1 MGNDRYLPNS
11 YLESVENKKAIL
23 ELVETQLYSLSEKL
37 NHSAKRQ
44 TYNTVYCGVAGILY
58 MNLLLY
64 EYDKTVEHLNKGK
77 EIVEILNRSTF
88 RHSIS
93 FLEGSSGFHSL
104 SSMLYL
110 YLNKENNVTENEKNL
125 YIGEVDVLMKYFFKR
140 KEKFLDIDNGEN
152 ELLYGKSGL
161 IYSYLFCQP
170 IWIQLKNYKKNILAI
185 LYLLMN
191 SIFNNGKKYAELH
204 QERVPLS
211 LYYEWHGS
219 IYLGAAH
226 GYAGILFILLKTI
239 LVFFEHLEDL
249 EDGLNINGVKTNE
262 KIGVETLKEE
272 LLKHIQFIYKVT
284 AEILDLYVTSEF
296 NVYSSVKRE
305 KIEHKKVEKLVQWCH
320 GNPGYIILLIELL
333 KKENINKLKD
343 RIGETLFI
351 DLLNV
356 QNIFQKRYDSL
367 IEKMGELVWEK
378 GLLVKGCGL
387 CHGIAGNGILF
398 LYIYNFTKNEI
409 WYTRALQYG
418 YFCIKKFKQLYNIP
432 DRPDSLFEGYA
443 GLVVF
448 LMFLLKPE
456 LTHFPAHDF
465 SKLVIDENC
474 PK

>member
-1 MGNDRYLPNS
+1 MVDDRYLPNS
-11 YLESVENKKAIL
+11 YLESVENRKQIL
-23 ELVETQLYSLSEKL
+23 ELVETHLYSLSEKL

-64 EYDKTVEHLNKGK
+64 EYDKAVEHLNKGK
-77 EIVEILNRSTF
+77 EIVEILKRNAF
-88 RHSIS
+88 RHSVS

-104 SSMLYL
+104 TSMIYF
-110 YLNKENNVTENEKNL
+110 YLNKEKGVSENEKSL
-125 YIGEVDVLMKYFFKR
+125 CLGEVDALMKYFFKR
-140 KEKFLDIDNGEN
+140 KSDFLDIDNGEN

-170 IWIQLKNYKKNILAI
+170 IWIQVENHKKNILTI

-191 SIFNNGKKYAELH
+191 SIFNNGKKYAEVH

-219 IYLGAAH
+219 VYLGAAH

-239 LVFFEHLEDL
+239 FVLFEHLEDL
-249 EDGLNINGVKTNE
+249 EDGLNINGVKENE
-262 KIGVETLKEE
+262 KMVSETLKEE
-272 LLKHIQFIYKVT
+272 LVKNIQFVYKVT
-284 AEILDLYVTSEF
+284 TEILDLYVTSEF
-296 NVYSSVKRE
+296 NVYSSVKKE

-333 KKENINKLKD
+333 NKENIKKLKN

-351 DLLNV
+351 DLSNV
-356 QNIFQKRYDSL
+356 QNAFQKKYDSL

-409 WYTRALQYG
+409 WYVRALQYG
-418 YFCIKKFKQLYNIP
+418 YFCIQKFKKLYNVP
-432 DRPDSLFEGYA
+432 DRPDSMFEGCA

-465 SKLVIDENC
+465 SKVVIDRN
-474 PK
+474 

>member
-1 MGNDRYLPNS
+1 MGDDRYLPNS
-11 YLESVENKKAIL
+11 YLDPVENEKVVL
-23 ELVETQLYSLSEKL
+23 ELVNTQLYSLSEKL
-37 NHSAKRQ
+37 NNSTKRQ
-44 TYNTVYCGVAGILY
+44 THNTVYCGVAGILY

-64 EYDKTVEHLNKGK
+64 EHDKTVEHLNKGK
-77 EIVEILNRSTF
+77 EIVEILKRSTF
-88 RHSIS
+88 RHSVS

-104 SSMLYL
+104 TSMLYF
-110 YLNKENNVTENEKNL
+110 YLNNEKEVIENGKSL
-125 YIGEVDVLMKYFFKR
+125 YIGEIDALMKYFYKR
-140 KEKFLDIDNGEN
+140 KEEFLDIDNGQN

-161 IYSYLFCQP
+161 IYSYLFCRP
-170 IWIQLKNYKKNILAI
+170 IWIQLENYKKNILAI

-191 SIFNNGKKYAELH
+191 SIFNNGKKYAEFH
-204 QERVPLS
+204 QDRVPLS

-219 IYLGAAH
+219 VYLGAAH

-239 LVFFEHLEDL
+239 LVLFENLENL
-249 EDGLNINGVKTNE
+249 EDGLNINGVKENE
-262 KIGVETLKEE
+262 KIVLKTLKEE
-272 LLKHIQFIYKVT
+272 LVKHMQFIYKVT

-296 NVYSSVKRE
+296 NVYSSVKKE

-320 GNPGYIILLIELL
+320 GNPGFIILLIELL
-333 KKENINKLKD
+333 NKENVKKLKNKID
-343 RIGETLFI
+343 ETLFT
-351 DLLNV
+351 DLTNV
-356 QNIFQKRYDSL
+356 QNTFQKKYDSL
-367 IEKMGELVWEK
+367 VEKMGELVWEK

-398 LYIYNFTKNEI
+398 LYIYNFTRNEI

-418 YFCIKKFKQLYNIP
+418 YFCIKNFKQLYNIP

-465 SKLVIDENC
+465 SKLVID
-474 PK
+474 